1 MQNKHKERKFF
12 DEWTELKEYDVFT
25 QYGYNTII
33 RDFQKLIGNRLLKGC
48 RAIDLGCGTGA
59 FARRLFGNSEAELF
73 GLDISE
79 KAIQLAN
86 RNEEKIN
93 FSVGDIENLQFE
105 DNFFDLVVFS
115 GVLHH
120 FPNEE
125 KCLDE
130 GYRVLKKGGCMLSYD
145 PNKINPFMW
154 LYRDPS
160 SPFFSKIG
168 KTDNE
173 RLLYAQDIYE
183 VMKRVGYTHVDTHC
197 ISGVAFKTLESQ
209 VGKILLPIYNIIE
222 QFMGIL
228 PLSKKYGSFLI
239 CYGEK

>member
-1 MQNKHKERKFF
+1 MQNKFKERKFF

-130 GYRVLKKGGCMLSYD
+130 GYRVVKKGGV
-145 PNKINPFMW
+145 
-154 LYRDPS
+154 
-160 SPFFSKIG
+160 
-168 KTDNE
+168 
-173 RLLYAQDIYE
+173 YA
-183 VMKRVGYTHVDTHC
+183 
-197 ISGVAFKTLESQ
+197 
-209 VGKILLPIYNIIE
+209 
-222 QFMGIL
+222 
-228 PLSKKYGSFLI
+228 LI
-239 CYGEK
+239 